1 MRLLS
6 HLKEEEG
13 DDDTSNMDQD
23 NDTEESIL
31 LQNCGNRGS
40 IRSLGRVG
48 GRWWMRSMRLP
59 SSLTYRNMAFS
70 ELRSAAESVLR
81 DERPR
86 FATRSMLIKLLEDA
100 SMNTSS
106 NNKIDVT
113 VPRPLPPVPRRS
125 DSPGPP
131 RTESP
136 VPPPDPS

>member
-1 MRLLS
+1 MRLLGR
-6 HLKEEEG
+6 LKDDQNG
-13 DDDTSNMDQD
+13 DTCIDQDDDG
-23 NDTEESIL
+23 EENIL

-48 GRWWMRSMRLP
+48 GRWWMRSLRLP
-59 SSLTYRNMAFS
+59 SNQTYRSMAFS

-100 SMNTSS
+100 STSS
-106 NNKIDVT
+106 NNKIDVSVT
-113 VPRPLPPVPRRS
+113 RPLPPVPRRS

>member
-6 HLKEEEG
+6 HLKEEED
-13 DDDTSNMDQD
+13 DDDTSMDQD
-23 NDTEESIL
+23 NDTEENALI
-31 LQNCGNRGS
+31 QNCGNRGS

-100 SMNTSS
+100 STSS